1 MIVLLSAAAAGL
13 WMNSRQ
19 KARQAA
25 FEQMSRVETVQV
37 TKQNLIDSISVTGTI
52 QSADAWDV
60 SASAKNVELP
70 MLYAGV
76 HRKKRT
82 ERARELLDMV
92 GMDDRMAHN
101 PDELSGGQKQRVAI
115 ARAMANDPSIILAD
129 EPTGALDS
137 KTGHMIMD
145 IFHKLNKE
153 QGKTIVLITH
163 PPELAEET
171 LSDLEERY
179 ADSISGFSLTENI
192 GSGTAQDGDL
202 YAYVSASGVNEA
214 NLENED
220 LTLLAGRSLTARD
233 QEEARKVAL
242 VSDLFVENMFGGDQY
257 DGIHGQPFREG
268 DRAFSQF
275 LRVHR
280 GLLRILP
287 GEPGGKAGPRSRRRA
302 TNKRLKTGALCAMLV
317 LEVFADEVEKD
328 FVYSACRGS
337 VDGRR

>member
-1 MIVLLSAAAAGL
+1 MLSAAEAGL

-82 ERARELLDMV
+82 ERAQELLDMV

-179 ADSISGFSLTENI
+179 ADSISGFSLRKI
-192 GSGTAQDGDL
+192 
-202 YAYVSASGVNEA
+202 SAA
-214 NLENED
+214 
-220 LTLLAGRSLTARD
+220 A
-233 QEEARKVAL
+233 
-242 VSDLFVENMFGGDQY
+242 
-257 DGIHGQPFREG
+257 
-268 DRAFSQF
+268 
-275 LRVHR
+275 
-280 GLLRILP
+280 
-287 GEPGGKAGPRSRRRA
+287 RRR
-302 TNKRLKTGALCAMLV
+302 TGTCTPM
-317 LEVFADEVEKD
+317 
-328 FVYSACRGS
+328 
-337 VDGRR
+337 